1 MKKRGEL
8 TCAEKRKGHNQGKE
22 DQPMSSIK
30 CFKKMMIEAH
40 SKTPVSVDACYKDF
54 RDRKDLENM
63 DDRKFYIQT
72 TITKADDLPPEI
84 YNWKLQ
90 QHSGLPQA
98 RQHPMQEQ
106 LDKRNIIKLDSS
118 LFNKSIEDF
127 TLSISKYRDKTGN
140 TLLNCHVEDELNE
153 DASPFSVL

>member
-1 MKKRGEL
+1 ME
-8 TCAEKRKGHNQGKE
+8 
-22 DQPMSSIK
+22 
-30 CFKKMMIEAH
+30 
-40 SKTPVSVDACYKDF
+40 F
-54 RDRKDLENM
+54 RIFDLH
-63 DDRKFYIQT
+63 R
-72 TITKADDLPPEI
+72 
-84 YNWKLQ
+84 KLQ